1 MHVRAVLKRP
11 FSVFTYGAAAFAY
24 QVYAQQRNFKM
35 RSFRVLMF
43 LSFSLA
49 AMAADGK
56 DAHWWAPATPP
67 EHYLFSPVNFNL
79 APTKPVRTSVLA
91 DHGIAEVVPKVFQER
106 YKRWKAELLA
116 TEFGREQWDLY
127 ANRKNFLLKIVVSAD
142 RKYGAGTD
150 EWVWDDNGR
159 LIAATITIGAELDE
173 GFPDPVYY
181 PVMNS
186 LARNTSD
193 YQVSGAILASTKLV
207 HEIEHVNFTS
217 QKDGKVYRRQNS
229 LMASYNKILLKNGH
243 DTNDPSLTAI
253 AGELGGTP
261 VEVWEDREYWSEVGA
276 MRFLLERISGESFYC
291 SVLSRMRRNIA
302 DHTRN
307 YRDRFQSVADH
318 AQNRACRNQ

>member
-1 MHVRAVLKRP
+1 
-11 FSVFTYGAAAFAY
+11 
-24 QVYAQQRNFKM
+24 M
-35 RSFRVLMF
+35 RSIRVLIF
-43 LSFSLA
+43 FSFSLA
-49 AMAADGK
+49 VMAADGQG
-56 DAHWWAPATPP
+56 ANWSALAAPP
-67 EHYLFSPVNFNL
+67 EHYLFGPANFGL
-79 APTKPVRTSVLA
+79 GRTEPVRTSVLA
-91 DHGIAEVVPKVFQER
+91 DYGIAEVVPKAFQER
-106 YKRWKAELLA
+106 YERWKAELLA

-150 EWVWDDNGR
+150 GWEWDENGR

-186 LARNTSD
+186 LARNTSG
-193 YQVSGAILASTKLV
+193 YQVSGGILASTKLV

-229 LMASYNKILLKNGH
+229 LMASYNKILLKNGY
-243 DTNDPSLTAI
+243 DTNDPRLTAI

-261 VEVWEDREYWSEVGA
+261 VEIWEDREYWSEVGA

-307 YRDRFQSVADH
+307 YRDRFLNVADH
-318 AQNRACRNQ
+318 APGRACRNQ